1 MSGLLFV
8 HAEPGPAVPESE
20 FNDWYNN
27 EHVPD
32 RIPLPCFHSWSR
44 WTSADP
50 APPTHLAL
58 YDMDKPES
66 LNDPAHVA
74 LLQNPS
80 EREASIMSRVALID
94 IRTYQLREPVYP
106 PRAGYDATK
115 PGPYISVIEVDV
127 PAELED
133 EFNRWYDEEHIPMLA
148 KVPQWVRSRRFVLQF
163 TRALGAEKALVDKYG
178 EGKVAKYLA
187 IHEYADAHAGDT
199 GEFKAALN
207 TPWAKAILGKV
218 SRFERRI
225 WKLSKSWE
233 RS

>member
-8 HAEPGPAVPESE
+8 HAEPGPAIPESE

-50 APPTHLAL
+50 EPPTHLAL

-74 LLQNPS
+74 LMQNPS

-106 PRAGYDATK
+106 PRATWRLK
-115 PGPYISVIEVDV
+115 PSTGTNAHLPNVS
-127 PAELED
+127 
-133 EFNRWYDEEHIPMLA
+133 
-148 KVPQWVRSRRFVLQF
+148 SRRSNEVSACRTCAASGPARPFNIQF
-163 TRALGAEKALVDKYG
+163 PHSSHVVVRLTHLGAR
-178 EGKVAKYLA
+178 
-187 IHEYADAHAGDT
+187 
-199 GEFKAALN
+199 AAPSHRGSRARPRH
-207 TPWAKAILGKV
+207 TPTV
-218 SRFERRI
+218 
-225 WKLSKSWE
+225 
-233 RS
+233 